1 MAESDHAADPAG
13 ALELVGA
20 GLASLLSPNPEGAPF
35 WHALAEQRLELQR
48 CADCGRLI
56 FYPRGICPRCG
67 GRDLDWER
75 LSGRGTLYSFCV
87 HYRTFL
93 PALEPALPFAT
104 ALVDL
109 PEGAR
114 VTGFL
119 VGVPDDPE
127 RIRCG
132 IGVHAEFLAVTEGIG
147 ALAFRPDT

>member
-1 MAESDHAADPAG
+1 MTERTAAADAD
-13 ALELVGA
+13 ALEFGGA
-20 GLASLLSPNPEGAPF
+20 DIAPLLSPNPEGAPF
-35 WHALAEQRLELQR
+35 WHALAEQRLKLQR
-48 CADCGRLI
+48 CAGCGRLI
-56 FYPRGICPRCG
+56 FYPRGICPHCG
-67 GRDLDWER
+67 GRDLHWEE

-109 PEGAR
+109 SEGPR

-119 VGVPDDPE
+119 VGVPNDPD

-132 IGVHAEFLAVTEGIG
+132 IGVHAEFRAVADGIG
-147 ALAFRPDT
+147 ALAFRPDR